1 MLKLPPQIKALVFDA
16 FGTLFDVQ
24 SLDQRLETHFGS
36 KAPEI
41 NAIWRQKQLQY
52 SWLRSLM
59 DRYKP
64 FSRVTAEALTFAC
77 KEIGVEL
84 SDEVKAHMM
93 QGYYELQAY
102 STLKKGLGELK
113 KQYRLAILSNADPA
127 MLNSAA
133 VFNEIDHFF
142 DAILSVDSLQQFKP
156 IPAVYQLAPNALA
169 LQPNEVAF
177 VSSNTWDVTGAKSF
191 GLFTIWLNR
200 NNATMETLGYAPD
213 IEINNLASL
222 I

>member
-1 MLKLPPQIKALVFDA
+1 MLTLPTHIKALVFDA

-36 KAPEI
+36 QASEI

-52 SWLRSLM
+52 TWLRSLM

-64 FSRVTAEALTFAC
+64 FSSVTAEALTFAC
-77 KEIGVEL
+77 KEIGVTL
-84 SDEVKAHMM
+84 TDEVKAHMM

-113 KQYRLAILSNADPA
+113 KHYRLAVLSNADPA

-133 VFNEIDHFF
+133 EFNEIDHFF

-156 IPAVYQLAPNALA
+156 IPAVYELAPKALE
-169 LQPNEVAF
+169 LQATEVAF

-200 NNATMETLGYAPD
+200 NQATMETLGYAPD